1 MKKKDV
7 SHKVNDAE
15 NTKNT
20 SETKEER
27 AAKVAAAMEEMLNE
41 EGKEDECEQ
50 EGVDPKDQ
58 QIKDLQDR
66 LVRNM
71 AEFDNFRK
79 RTEKEKANMFDM
91 GARSVAEKLLPIV
104 DNFERAMTATP
115 AEGEG
120 KAFAD
125 GIAMIYN
132 QMTKTLEDL
141 GVKPIDCVGKDF
153 DPNLHNAVM
162 HIEDENLGENIVAE
176 ELLKGY
182 MYKDGVLRHS
192 MVKVAN

>member
-15 NTKNT
+15 NTQNT

-27 AAKVAAAMEEMLNE
+27 AAKAAAAMEEMLNE

-79 RTEKEKANMFDM
+79 RTEDRK
-91 GARSVAEKLLPIV
+91 SVV
-104 DNFERAMTATP
+104 
-115 AEGEG
+115 
-120 KAFAD
+120 
-125 GIAMIYN
+125 
-132 QMTKTLEDL
+132 
-141 GVKPIDCVGKDF
+141 
-153 DPNLHNAVM
+153 
-162 HIEDENLGENIVAE
+162 
-176 ELLKGY
+176 
-182 MYKDGVLRHS
+182 
-192 MVKVAN
+192 